1 MKINYKLLRVVRTN
15 VIYIIGF
22 ITFVLLL
29 SIYSYI
35 QIKSILATQN
45 KIVQTKREIA
55 ELHSQQQVLAHF
67 NPDEL
72 DKLSKKL
79 NDILPGNEDYFSIFN
94 SLEKMASATGI
105 TFTSFTSPFG
115 GASLDGVSVTAQASG
130 SISSFSNFL
139 HAYQLAGGRVAT
151 IESVTINPPQLT
163 AVFQIK
169 FHSKPVNIGKVRV
182 LTLPDEKTIELLN
195 SIETSTQTIATDE
208 SFSSTTN
215 PFGQ

>member
-72 DKLSKKL
+72 DKLSQKL

-115 GASLDGVSVTAQASG
+115 
-130 SISSFSNFL
+130 
-139 HAYQLAGGRVAT
+139 
-151 IESVTINPPQLT
+151 
-163 AVFQIK
+163 
-169 FHSKPVNIGKVRV
+169 
-182 LTLPDEKTIELLN
+182 
-195 SIETSTQTIATDE
+195 
-208 SFSSTTN
+208 
-215 PFGQ
+215 